1 VSRFIP
7 FTLFTVACLCWS
19 ERIPARA
26 LDQTPGQ
33 PAALTAGDLW
43 MVPSPEQ
50 VNARATLAHAVAE
63 LSTGHAEQAMPVF
76 AKTTSDPVLGG
87 YGLLFMGRAQ
97 LAAGKTN
104 DATFT
109 SRQLLSVE
117 PAPSPALVEAAYEL
131 AADAAETASDW
142 SGAIKAL
149 QAFLAVK
156 PTRSASLLLRLGHA
170 AALAGERSLAVQ
182 SYSRVYYEFALTP
195 EARDAETEV
204 IRMRPAALA
213 VTTDTYVPELGR
225 AERLF
230 GARRYSDARR
240 SFDLLRPLSTGDDR
254 AHIDLRLAECD
265 FHLKRHAAARDAL
278 RAMLDRQPVR
288 STEAQ
293 YYLIS
298 ATRELGR
305 EDEYVSLVRAFV
317 DSTTDASYAEA
328 VLNDLGTY
336 YIVKD
341 QDDKAAE
348 VFAEQYRRFP
358 QGLYADRAAW
368 KAGWA
373 AYRRGE
379 FAETMKLF
387 EGAAA
392 TLRRADYRPAWL
404 FWAAR
409 SHARIGQRDAA
420 IALFRQ
426 VINDYRNSYYGRQ
439 AAREIDAMQA
449 ASRPAP
455 ASAVSPARREL
466 PATLVVP
473 GARPSNALLVQN
485 LLAAGMYD
493 EAIAELRRAQS
504 DHGSSPVIEA
514 TIAYALNR
522 KGELRPGIT
531 AMRRA
536 YPQFMAAGGE
546 AMPIDMLAVIFPIDY
561 WSMIQRYATARGL
574 DPYLMAALVAQ
585 ESTFQA
591 DVRSSANAYG
601 LMQIV
606 PATGRRYAQTLGIR
620 PFRTSRLT
628 EAETNIRIG
637 MAYFADL
644 VRQFGHVVPALA
656 AYNAGDTRVARW
668 LDERPGLDR
677 EEFIDDIPFP
687 ETQNYVKRI
696 IGTAED
702 YRRLYSETSSV
713 PVRR

>member
-1 VSRFIP
+1 LNRF
-7 FTLFTVACLCWS
+7 LLLTVACLCWS
-19 ERIPARA
+19 GQTPARA
-26 LDQTPGQ
+26 VDQA
-33 PAALTAGDLW
+33 PARPALTASDLW
-43 MVPSPEQ
+43 LVPSPEQ
-50 VNARATLAHAVAE
+50 VNARSTLAHAVGE
-63 LSTGHAEQAMPVF
+63 LSTGHAEQSLPVF
-76 AKTTSDPVLGG
+76 AKATSDPVLGG
-87 YGLLFMGRAQ
+87 YALLFMGRGQ
-97 LAAGKTN
+97 LALGRTK

-109 SRQLLSVE
+109 ARQLLSVA
-117 PAPSPALVEAAYEL
+117 PAPSPALAEAAYEL

-149 QAFLAVK
+149 QDYLAVK

-170 AALAGERSLAVQ
+170 AVLAGEKSIALQ
-182 SYSRVYYEFALTP
+182 SYSRIYYEFALTP

-204 IRMRPAALA
+204 IRIRPAALA
-213 VTTDTYVPELGR
+213 VTPDTYVPELGR

-230 GARRYSDARR
+230 AARRYADARR
-240 SFDLLRPLSTGDDR
+240 SFDLLRPLATGEDR
-254 AHIDLRLAECD
+254 SHIDLRLAEAD
-265 FHLKRHAAARDAL
+265 FHLKRYAAARDAL
-278 RAMLDRQPVR
+278 RAILDRQAVR

-293 YYLIS
+293 YYLIG

-305 EDEYVSLVRAFV
+305 EDEYVALVRAFV
-317 DSTTDASYAEA
+317 DTTPEADYAESA
-328 VLNDLGTY
+328 LNDLGTY

-373 AYRRGE
+373 AYRRGDY
-379 FAETMKLF
+379 AETMRTF
-387 EGAAA
+387 EGAAV

-409 SHARIGQRDAA
+409 SHARVGQRDAA

-426 VINDYRNSYYGRQ
+426 VVGDYRNSYYGRQ

-455 ASAVSPARREL
+455 ASSVAAARREL
-466 PATLVVP
+466 PATMVP
-473 GARPSNALLVQN
+473 GARPSNALIVQH

-493 EAIAELRRAQS
+493 EAIAELRRAQA
-504 DHGSSPVIEA
+504 DAGSSPMIEA

-536 YPQFMAAGGE
+536 YPQFMASGGE

-702 YRRLYSETSSV
+702 YRRLYSEASSA